1 MRARVTPTPLNRKA
15 ADHGQTVRLDLA
27 SRLDL
32 LEVVQTI
39 VHHVA
44 GLSGFDEEQA
54 HYVSVAVR
62 ESVVNAIKHGNAMD
76 PARRV
81 AVAFTI
87 GPEALEVEVR
97 DQGSGFDPGSV
108 PDPLAPENLLKACGR
123 GIFFMRQFMDEVAY
137 QFPAR
142 GGTIVRMRKQRPS
155 GEGAGTEAASE
166 A

>member
-1 MRARVTPTPLNRKA
+1 VTRKA
-15 ADHGQTVRLDLA
+15 ADNGQTVRLDLA

-32 LEVVQTI
+32 LEVVQTV

-44 GLSGFDEEQA
+44 GLSGFDEEQT

-81 AVAFTI
+81 AVAFSI

-97 DQGSGFDPGSV
+97 DQGGGFDVGAV

-123 GIFFMRQFMDEVAY
+123 GIFFMRQFMDDVAY

-155 GEGAGTEAASE
+155 ADTAESEAAGD